1 MRRPAAVL
9 ALALCASPAFAAIK
23 SRPVEWNVGED
34 TFSGVL
40 VYDDVNAIKRPGL
53 VMVPNWMGVTDKAI
67 ERAGQ
72 IAGDDYVVLVAD
84 MYGKGVRPKNKDEAK
99 AAVGKVYADGGVTLR
114 KRATA
119 AVAALKAQDKT
130 APLDAARIGAL
141 GFCFGGSSVLEL
153 ARTGANLAGVASFHG
168 GLKAY
173 LPANGVKIDTPVLV
187 LNGAADTSVPNEDI
201 VAFEREMDEAGADW
215 QLVNYSGARHCFA
228 EPENAGNP
236 PQDNCRYDERAA
248 KRSFAAMR
256 AFFAER
262 FGARSAD

>member
-23 SRPVEWNVGED
+23 SKPVEWKIGDE

-53 VMVPNWMGVTDKAI
+53 VMVPNWMGVTDNAI
-67 ERAGQ
+67 KRAGE

-84 MYGKGVRPKNKDEAK
+84 MYGRDVRPKNKDEAK
-99 AAVGKVYADGGVTLR
+99 AAVGKVYADGGLTLR
-114 KRATA
+114 KRASA

-130 APLDAARIGAL
+130 APLDASRIGAL

-153 ARTGANLAGVASFHG
+153 ARTGANLAGVVSFHG
-168 GLKAY
+168 GLKAH
-173 LPANGVKIDTPVLV
+173 LPDSGVKVNAPVLV
-187 LNGAADTSVPNEDI
+187 LNGAADKSVPNEDV
-201 VAFEREMDEAGADW
+201 VAFEKEMDEAGADW

-228 EPENAGNP
+228 ESENAGNAP
-236 PQDNCRYDERAA
+236 EDNCRFDARAA

-256 AFFAER
+256 AFFVER
-262 FGARSAD
+262 FGARTTD